1 MPPTL
6 CERVAAP
13 LLELHRKTTSPITV
27 FVLGV
32 VAVSIIAYGFF
43 TENHHVMWGGAI
55 LAVVSWYGFLLS
67 GCERLLA
74 AKDRQIEALKRQEHT
89 GPC

>member
-1 MPPTL
+1 MPLTL

-13 LLELHRKTTSPITV
+13 LLELHRKTTSPTAV
-27 FVLGV
+27 GLLGA
-32 VAVSIIAYGFF
+32 VALSIIAYGVFVASHDV
-43 TENHHVMWGGAI
+43 TWAGVA

-74 AKDRQIEALKRQEHT
+74 AKDRRIEELEQRAGR
-89 GPC
+89 